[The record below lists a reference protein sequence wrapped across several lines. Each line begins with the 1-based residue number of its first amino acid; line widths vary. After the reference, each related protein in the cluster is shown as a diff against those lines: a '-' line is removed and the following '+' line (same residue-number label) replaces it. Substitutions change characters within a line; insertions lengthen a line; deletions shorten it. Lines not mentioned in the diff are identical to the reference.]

1 MAITD
6 LRMNVLSIVN
16 EVQRKLGLNPVT
28 TLSATKISVEL
39 VDHINDVVDD
49 ISDFGNWMEQLTT
62 AKVTASTSVASYSI
76 GVSGVV
82 KSIGDIYIS
91 TRRGPLRSVDID
103 TMRVL
108 TAVTALGQP
117 SQYAIFGTDSNGN
130 PKIRVRPTPDV
141 SQNGAV
147 FSILYYLKPSIYTT
161 SDATTIVPFPS
172 RVVVLGTLAAYTLRE
187 SGGAETPLY
196 QMYFQ
201 QYTMAKKN
209 AFSRMNGDTGWDVSF
224 TPGNTSRGWRR

>member
-6 LRMNVLSIVN
+6 LRMNVLGIVN
-16 EVQRKLGLNPVT
+16 EVQRKLGLDPSS
-28 TLSATKISVEL
+28 TLTANKISKEL

-49 ISDFGNWMEQLTT
+49 ISDFGNWMEQLAT
-62 AKVTASTSVASYSI
+62 AKVTAQTSVATYSI

-82 KSIGDIYIS
+82 KSIGDIYLS
-91 TRRGPLRSVDID
+91 TRRGALSSVDIE
-103 TMRVL
+103 TMRIL

-117 SQYAIFGTDSNGN
+117 SQYCIFGTDSNGN
-130 PKIRVRPTPDV
+130 PSLRVRPIPDV
-141 SQNGAV
+141 SQNGSV
-147 FSILYYLKPSIYTT
+147 FSVLYYLKPSIYTT
-161 SDATTIVPFPS
+161 SDASTVVPFPS

-201 QYTMAKKN
+201 QYMEGKKS
-209 AFSRMNGDTGWDVSF
+209 AFRRMNGDTGWGVSF
-224 TPGNTSRGWRR
+224 TPGNTSRGSRR